1 MDSQTRA
8 DEQVLKEA
16 QSFVRKNQSRLER
29 NGKEISEEVYK
40 RIQTKLNE
48 LRHAIKENDT
58 KRIKALLESCEE
70 LIDEHLGPVQ
80 KSTWREYAE
89 SIGLAILFAFILRG
103 FVIEAFK
110 IPTGSMIPTLLV
122 GDHLFVNKFI
132 YGIRVPF
139 TQKFLVR
146 FEEPDR
152 GEVVVFTFPREEAK
166 AHIAKKPISKRECID
181 RSSLEEEKD
190 FIKRIVGVAG
200 DTIELK
206 NNQLIINNEPI
217 KRTHLRKETTGNFL
231 FPHNIQEFEKLG
243 DYKYVI
249 QYAGSESD
257 FGPIRVEDGHVFVM
271 GDHRDNSSDS
281 RCWGQVPVDNIKGR
295 AMIIW
300 WSVPQGN
307 GPMRW
312 DRIGQL
318 IHRTD

>member
-1 MDSQTRA
+1 MDSQART
-8 DEQVLKEA
+8 DEQRLKDA
-16 QSFVRKNQSRLER
+16 QTFVRKNQSRLER
-29 NGKEISEEVYK
+29 NSKELSDEVYK
-40 RIQTKLNE
+40 RLQTKLNE
-48 LRHAIKENDT
+48 LRHAIKDNDP
-58 KRIKALLESCEE
+58 KRMSALMEACEG

-89 SIGLAILFAFILRG
+89 SIGLAILFAFVLRG

-110 IPTGSMIPTLLV
+110 IPTGSMEPTLLI

-146 FEEPDR
+146 FKEPTR

-166 AHIAKKPISKRECID
+166 AHIAQKPINQRDCID
-181 RSSLEEEKD
+181 RSSLEDEKD

-206 NNQLIINNEPI
+206 NNQLIINGEPI

-231 FPHNIQEFEKLG
+231 RPHSIQEYEKIG
-243 DYKYVI
+243 EVAHVI
-249 QYAGSESD
+249 QYDSSDRD
-257 FGPIRVEDGHVFVM
+257 FGPITVEKDHVFAM
-271 GDHRDNSSDS
+271 GDHRNNSSDS

-300 WSVPQGN
+300 WSITPSTDRR
-307 GPMRW
+307 MRW
-312 DRIGQL
+312 DRIGQI
-318 IHRTD
+318 IH